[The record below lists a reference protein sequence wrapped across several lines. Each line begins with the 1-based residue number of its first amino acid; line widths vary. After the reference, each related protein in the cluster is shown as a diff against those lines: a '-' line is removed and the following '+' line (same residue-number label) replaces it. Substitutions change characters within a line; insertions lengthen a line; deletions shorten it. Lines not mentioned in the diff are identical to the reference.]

1 MKSMMKIL
9 TRYLASAAGVA
20 LLLLIL
26 NFAVLAVWMAQVSKN
41 QQTKYSVSEIADS
54 LTKQNGVYVLSQD
67 GQDAIKSRYQ
77 WAMLLDD
84 SGTVVWSKNLP
95 GDVPRSY
102 TVSEAAGFSRWYLKD
117 YPVYVWR
124 RPDGLLVLGS
134 AKGGTWKLG
143 IELPQKVMDD
153 TLIWIPFVLVLNG
166 IAAALLAMLLGLRLV
181 RSLRPIAQ
189 GIEDMAHKKPVA
201 LPAGG
206 ILGDLAAELNQ
217 TSAELQR
224 QEEALQRRDNARTAW
239 IAGVSHDI
247 RTPLSIVMGYATR
260 LEDNPQ
266 LPQTEREQASVILRQ
281 SEKIRTLVQDLN
293 LASKLEYDMQPLRPT
308 SLFPAA
314 LVRETVAD
322 FLNSGLDTRYSIDVK
337 VEKEAQSAV
346 VRGDEALLRRAV
358 SNLISNSIRHN
369 PEGCTVT
376 VTVEKNASYC
386 RISVSDDGIGF
397 PQEILEAFQN
407 PERTIELRSHSLGIT
422 IVRQIIRAHGGMA
435 EFRNLEGGGC
445 LAVLN
450 LPVPADA
457 VKE

>member
-9 TRYLASAAGVA
+9 IRYLASAAGVA

-26 NFAVLAVWMAQVSKN
+26 NFAVLAVWMAQASKN
-41 QQTKYSVSEIADS
+41 QKMEYAVSEVADS
-54 LTKQNGVYVLSQD
+54 LTKQNGVYVLSQV
-67 GQDAIKSRYQ
+67 GQDALKSRYQ

-84 SGTVVWSKNLP
+84 DGAVVWSENLP

-102 TVSEAAGFSRWYLKD
+102 TVPEVAGFSRWYLKD
-117 YPVYVWR
+117 YPVHVWR

-143 IELPQKVMDD
+143 IELPQKTMDD
-153 TLIWIPFVLVLNG
+153 TLTWIPFVLVLNG
-166 IAAALLAMLLGLRLV
+166 IAAVLLAMLLGLRLV

-189 GIEDMAHKKPVA
+189 GIEDIAQKKPVA
-201 LPAGG
+201 LPSGG
-206 ILGDLAAELNQ
+206 ILGDLAAELSQ

-224 QEEALQRRDNARTAW
+224 QEEALQKRDNARTVW

-247 RTPLSIVMGYATR
+247 RTPLSIVMGYATQ

-266 LPQTEREQASVILRQ
+266 LPQAEREQAGIILRQ
-281 SEKIRTLVQDLN
+281 SEKIRNLVQDLN
-293 LASKLEYDMQPLRPT
+293 LASKLEYDMQPLRLA

-322 FLNSGLDTRYSIDVK
+322 FLNSGLDARYSIDVN
-337 VEKEAQSAV
+337 VEKEAQSATV
-346 VRGDEALLRRAV
+346 SGDEELLRRAV

-369 PEGCTVT
+369 PEGCAIT
-376 VTVEKNASYC
+376 VTVEKNAAYC
-386 RISVSDDGIGF
+386 RIAVSDDGTGF

-422 IVRQIIRAHGGMA
+422 IVRQIIQAHGGTA

-445 LAVLN
+445 LAVLR
-450 LPVPADA
+450 LPVLIDA
-457 VKE
+457 KE